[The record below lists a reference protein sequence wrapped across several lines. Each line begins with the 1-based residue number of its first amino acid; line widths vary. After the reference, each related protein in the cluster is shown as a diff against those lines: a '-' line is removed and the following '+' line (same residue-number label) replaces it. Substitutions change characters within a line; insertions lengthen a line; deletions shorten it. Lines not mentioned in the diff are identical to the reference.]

1 MPSQGNPMALQRH
14 LWYTALVLINSE
26 CPDNLANIFYVMS
39 YPMSMSFKSTVSIYR
54 KIRG

>member
-1 MPSQGNPMALQRH
+1 MALQRH